1 MGLIVD
7 EEQGAADN
15 LVGLEEF
22 RDRKG
27 GPYGSQTLYV
37 AGLYAKKKK
46 KRKENK
52 IKRKE
57 KVMTSAGNPQVNGIQ
72 LGMLG

>member
-46 KRKENK
+46 EKK
-52 IKRKE
+52 IK
-57 KVMTSAGNPQVNGIQ
+57 
-72 LGMLG
+72 

>member
-1 MGLIVD
+1 VGLIVD

-46 KRKENK
+46 RKENK

-57 KVMTSAGNPQVNGIQ
+57 KVMTSAGKVMVPQF
-72 LGMLG
+72 LP